1 MSSHWEQLKS
11 AIGISAL
18 VSLYGLA
25 SLLVWF
31 FGPALGFGLSERI
44 VLIAL
49 ILLTWPVAILINHY
63 RKKRAERHAGSEGEE
78 KQLAGVAKPA
88 PLRAPAG
95 TYEELQRSAEEA
107 TAWLRSTRL
116 GTTPARDAI
125 YSLPWL
131 LVAGPPASGKTSLL
145 LSAGLDFHVLP
156 GQRHAEQNLIR
167 PTRDCEWRVTDKA
180 VLLDT
185 AGRYQT
191 EGAHS
196 DEWSALIETLKKYR
210 KNRPLDGVIIPVSAA
225 RVLASSEAEIEQQAK
240 LLRTRLDE
248 VTART
253 GIRFP
258 VYLVFTHAEAIEGF
272 SEFFHTL
279 NSTERAAVWGA
290 TIPLEQA
297 PKAHALF
304 DVEFD
309 YLSQAL
315 MRRRLVR
322 LGAPATPVEALRVFN
337 FPLRFAKARSKL
349 GLFASALFRPNPF
362 SESPLFRGFYFTSH
376 PARNSRGR
384 EALGRATGTVELASG
399 TEAQVATKG
408 FFTEDFFQEV
418 LHRDRD
424 LAASFQAV
432 KKDPHRWH
440 KILLGIAAAFL
451 LFSMIGMLVS
461 FIGNKRLI
469 AQARARGEQ
478 VDEIWRADA
487 GKDPTRKD
495 ATAARVEIEAVD
507 ALRQQLLE
515 LDEYDRNWPP
525 LYLGFGLYSGNAIKE
540 PLRTIYFESIN
551 QRFFKPV
558 QAALERELRAFTTTS
573 LEPVSTASDDLGRY
587 YDLLKAYLMLA
598 GDADKIEPTF
608 LVHRLTDYWKQSAPP
623 ELELLAQQQLEFY
636 ASQASREDAPHL
648 RPDERLVAEARRRLA
663 AYPAV
668 NRFYKRITT
677 EIDAKVAPV
686 SLDRILLDRGRGVLA
701 GSYTVPGSFTIEGY
715 RGHMI
720 EAISSA
726 AEEMSKEDWVMGA
739 VAQASQGQS
748 ADIGKL
754 QAIYLRDYTDQWQKF
769 LKGLSVR
776 PFNNK
781 DEAVEALKAL
791 SASDSPLVLVLTE
804 VVRHTN
810 LSAAPQEGGFWG
822 WIKSL
827 FSRPSV
833 DTSGGTSEVEKE
845 FRPLFQ
851 FVSAA
856 GDKESSLLSQYR
868 AELQAVLG
876 KLEIKSA
883 DQLSQVSQAL
893 LTGKDELGLQKAEL
907 AVAKLLDSFKTAAA
921 RDAAVLLKQPL
932 GNLRAMLYGG
942 SYEQIERA
950 WREQL
955 YPAARRLEQGFPFT
969 SFGEASLTDLTR
981 FLNPVNGQ
989 LTIFFNEKLAS
1000 SFEEAGGQWRLKETG
1015 AFRFSDNF
1023 VNYLN
1028 SARRLRE
1035 ALFPTGSQQPEV
1047 AYELIV
1053 QPVPGADV
1061 VIEIDGNR
1069 AQASGSSPQSYK
1081 FTWPARTGAS
1091 GARILVITGGGQ
1103 PLERSFPGEWGLF
1116 KAFAAGAPNK
1126 MGDNQYVLSWNL
1138 GSVTVRATLRPASVT
1153 NPFERS
1159 LFTNLQAPQNL
1170 R

>member
-1 MSSHWEQLKS
+1 MSTHWEQLKS
-11 AIGISAL
+11 VIGISAL

-31 FGPALGFGLSERI
+31 LGPALGFGLTERI
-44 VLIAL
+44 VLVAL

-63 RKKRAERHAGSEGEE
+63 RKKRAEQKAASEGGE
-78 KQLAGVAKPA
+78 KQLAGVAQPA
-88 PLRAPAG
+88 ALRAPVG

-107 TAWLRSTRL
+107 VRWLRSTKL
-116 GTTPARDAI
+116 GAVPSRDAV
-125 YSLPWL
+125 YSLPWF

-145 LSAGLDFHVLP
+145 LSAGLDFYVLP

-196 DEWSALIETLKKYR
+196 DEWSALVETLKKYR

-248 VTART
+248 VIART

-279 NSTERAAVWGA
+279 NPTERAAVWGA
-290 TIPLEQA
+290 TLPLEQA

-322 LGAPATPVEALRVFN
+322 LGTPATPAEALRVFD

-349 GLFASALFRPNPF
+349 GLLVSALFRPNPF

-376 PARNSRGR
+376 PARSNRGSS
-384 EALGRATGTVELASG
+384 APRATGTVELAPG
-399 TEAQVATKG
+399 AEAHVATRG
-408 FFTEDFFQEV
+408 FFTEDFFKEV
-418 LHRDRD
+418 LQRDRD

-440 KILLGIAAAFL
+440 NILLGVAAAFL
-451 LFSMIGMLVS
+451 FFLMIGMLVS

-469 AQARARGEQ
+469 EQARARGER
-478 VDEIWRADA
+478 VDEIWRADV

-515 LDEYDRNWPP
+515 LDEYDRNSPP
-525 LYLGFGLYSGNAIKE
+525 LHLRFGLYSGNAIKD

-551 QRFFKPV
+551 QRFFKPM
-558 QAALERELRAFTTTS
+558 QAALERELRAFTTASIETG
-573 LEPVSTASDDLGRY
+573 STASDELGRY

-608 LVHRLTDYWKQSAPP
+608 LVHRLADYWKQSAPP
-623 ELELLAQQQLEFY
+623 ELELLSQQQLEFY

-648 RPDERLVAEARRRLA
+648 RPDDRLVTEARRRLA

-739 VAQASQGQS
+739 AAQPSQGQS

-754 QAIYLRDYTDQWQKF
+754 QAIYLRDYTDHWQRF
-769 LKGLSVR
+769 LKGISVR

-781 DEAVEALKAL
+781 DEAVEALKTL

-810 LSAAPQEGGFWG
+810 LSATLQEGGFWG

-827 FSRPSV
+827 FSRQSV
-833 DTSGGTSEVEKE
+833 ETSGGTSEVEKE

-921 RDAAVLLKQPL
+921 RDAAALLKQPL

-942 SYEQIERA
+942 GYEQIERA

-969 SFGEASLTDLTR
+969 SFGETSLTDLTR

-989 LTIFFNEKLAS
+989 LSIFFNEKLAS

-1035 ALFPTGSQQPEV
+1035 ALFPTGGQQPEV

-1053 QPVPGADV
+1053 QPVPGADA

-1081 FTWPARTGAS
+1081 FTWPARAGAS
-1091 GARILVITGGGQ
+1091 GARILVMRSGGQ

-1126 MGDNQYVLSWNL
+1126 MGDNQYALSWNL
-1138 GSVTVRATLRPASVT
+1138 GSLTVRADLRPASAT
-1153 NPFERS
+1153 NPFDRS
-1159 LFTNLQAPQNL
+1159 LFTSLQAPQNL